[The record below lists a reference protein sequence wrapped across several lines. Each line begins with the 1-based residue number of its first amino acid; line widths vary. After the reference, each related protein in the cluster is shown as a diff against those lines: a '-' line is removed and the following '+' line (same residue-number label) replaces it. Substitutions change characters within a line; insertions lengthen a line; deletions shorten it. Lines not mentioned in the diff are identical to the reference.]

1 MQFSRVLISSS
12 WSEARSASS
21 ETRLAARPAQRLV
34 ARSAV
39 RSVAR
44 SEARSAVTSIE
55 RWAARSQAKMSSK
68 ISTSNFLLDGV
79 VSNLNLRVV
88 IYTEKCLLCLRFFGF
103 EPEASPGEGLRLCF
117 FIFCL
122 SLFFLLSF
130 GLRSMCRGTCIWLK
144 SSSGL
149 EVLIRSHWSFVQWGM
164 TAFTN
169 SIFKLSTQSE
179 YTKDIAT
186 WMALILSSA
195 SICSSQSLFSKV
207 GSFLNGL
214 LPILRQLPSPQQPNV
229 FFKKPTGVDWVK
241 DCNMCQRECLIG
253 NQLPIQLKKNLQE
266 QERSTGLGTQKWQK
280 HKESRDRMGR

>member
-1 MQFSRVLISSS
+1 MIRSKISKLRNKISSKI
-12 WSEARSASS
+12 SS
-21 ETRLAARPAQRLV
+21 KISTKIGGKISREIG
-34 ARSAV
+34 SNV
-39 RSVAR
+39 RSKISSNINRKISRKIR
-44 SEARSAVTSIE
+44 SEISR
-55 RWAARSQAKMSSK
+55 KMSSK

-88 IYTEKCLLCLRFFGF
+88 IYSGEYLLCLRFFGF
-103 EPEASPGEGLRLCF
+103 EPEASPGEGLRLCI

-130 GLRSMCRGTCIWLK
+130 GLRSMCGGTCIWLK

-186 WMALILSSA
+186 
-195 SICSSQSLFSKV
+195 
-207 GSFLNGL
+207 
-214 LPILRQLPSPQQPNV
+214 
-229 FFKKPTGVDWVK
+229 
-241 DCNMCQRECLIG
+241 
-253 NQLPIQLKKNLQE
+253 
-266 QERSTGLGTQKWQK
+266 
-280 HKESRDRMGR
+280 